1 MKEFIKIKGYE
12 NYSINKNG
20 EVFSHLS
27 NKLLKP
33 VLNNGYLNVSLSNV
47 NGKPKKNSI
56 HVLVLSNFISDRP
69 NNYVSNHKNGI
80 KTDNRLENLE
90 WVTQSYNVKHA
101 YENKLRIIN
110 DEHKKRASALGI
122 AKRSFTNEQKDKVLK
137 EFTGKRGQIIRLAN
151 KYNLSRYA
159 IANIVRMQ
167 NASI

>member
-1 MKEFIKIKGYE
+1 MNDFIKIKGYE

-27 NKLLKP
+27 NKILKP
-33 VLNNGYLNVSLSNV
+33 SANKNKYLYV
-47 NGKPKKNSI
+47 NLFDKQIKRIAI
-56 HVLVLSNFISDRP
+56 HVLVLTNFISERP
-69 NNYVSNHKNGI
+69 NGFVTNHKNGI

-101 YENKLRIIN
+101 YENKLRVIN

-122 AKRSFTNEQKDKVLK
+122 AKRSFTNEQKEKVLN